1 MEQPFSEGEITF
13 DGQPKATESTEWET
27 FKIWNK
33 NESYLV
39 DLEELLTSGD
49 DDAVWV
55 YFGVGGPA

>member
-13 DGQPKATESTEWET
+13 DGQPKAKKSTEWESSKKVNT
-27 FKIWNK
+27 DFLI
-33 NESYLV
+33 
-39 DLEELLTSGD
+39 DLEALLESGD